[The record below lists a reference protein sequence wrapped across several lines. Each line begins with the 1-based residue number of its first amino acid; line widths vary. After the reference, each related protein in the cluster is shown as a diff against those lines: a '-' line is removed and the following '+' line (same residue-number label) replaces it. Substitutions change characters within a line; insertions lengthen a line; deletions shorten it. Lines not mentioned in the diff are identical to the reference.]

1 MSRNV
6 VAHISPSVS
15 LNNTITNETPGD
27 RFRRFEIDVEKNWRW
42 CVRKNVARERC
53 FCIRV
58 RFALF
63 LLFWNDYP
71 STFRFWLWTHRHHH
85 RRMPLSL
92 SLSSPTTK
100 NAHAQLN
107 GSTRPKGLGSSS
119 PTTGAKKSSC
129 TNRTWKRRDS
139 AVYERYV
146 LIWDPKRLEVTLLFW
161 IQGEK
166 VEFDV
171 DAPEGERTKAINVTG
186 PEGANVLGA
195 TRKYRRS
202 KGGGGGNPTTT
213 NEDAPDIGAPE

>member
-1 MSRNV
+1 MSKKTGVGACGRMSRGSAAFV
-6 VAHISPSVS
+6 FAFD
-15 LNNTITNETPGD
+15 LLYFYFFETII
-27 RFRRFEIDVEKNWRW
+27 RRRFVFGCELIVIIIVE
-42 CVRKNVARERC
+42 C
-53 FCIRV
+53 
-58 RFALF
+58 L
-63 LLFWNDYP
+63 
-71 STFRFWLWTHRHHH
+71 S
-85 RRMPLSL
+85 LSL